1 MAEYWVGWYKEEEG
15 FYELKGGSE
24 ILQENTFGIGKG
36 L

>member
-15 FYELKGGSE
+15 FYESKGGSE
-24 ILQENTFGIGKG
+24 IIQENTFGIGKG